1 MRSRKLLLTLVIVL
15 AVVAIAA
22 AVTYHV
28 IRRPARSVFLLP
40 DGNVMGYVNFTPFH
54 FMNMDT
60 HPLTSDPEY
69 QEFVTET
76 GFDPQHDVDNVAV
89 SANASAGANPDVSA
103 VVSGTFNQERI
114 ASYIKKQSEVQTESY
129 GGKTIYLAPEKDQ
142 TLRFC
147 LLDNKMAA
155 VTFGPSADS
164 MHSIIDKFAGA
175 GSMPQLLKDYY
186 DDVPF
191 ASVGWAIVRVPE
203 FAVPPPGP
211 GGMDLS
217 ILKNSVTIVSV
228 RYTGSVRVRA
238 EFITQSQG
246 DATRVFT
253 SLNSAV
259 ALGRVE
265 AMAAS
270 SRDKDLAEVMNNL
283 EVKQSGNRVILSV
296 VIPQDLIK
304 KASQKR

>member
-1 MRSRKLLLTLVIVL
+1 MRSRKVLFTLIIVL

-22 AVTYHV
+22 AVTYTV
-28 IRRPARSVFLLP
+28 IRRPARAVYLLP
-40 DGNVMGYVNFTPFH
+40 DGNVMAYVNFTPFH

-60 HPLTSDPEY
+60 RPITSDPEY
-69 QEFVTET
+69 QEFLAET
-76 GFDPQHDVDNVAV
+76 GFDVQHDVDNVAV
-89 SANASAGANPDVSA
+89 SANAAGGATPDVSA
-103 VVSGTFNQERI
+103 VVTGTFNQERI
-114 ASYIKKQSEVQTESY
+114 SSYIKKQSEVQTESY
-129 GGKTIYLAPEKDQ
+129 GGKTIYLAPAKDQ

-164 MHSIIDKFAGA
+164 MHGIIDKFTGS
-175 GSMPQLLKDYY
+175 GSMPRLLKDHY

-191 ASVGWAIVRVPE
+191 ASVAWTIIRVPE

-217 ILKNSVTIVSV
+217 ILKNSVTIVSA
-228 RYTGSVRVRA
+228 RYTGSVRLRA
-238 EFITQSQG
+238 EFITE
-246 DATRVFT
+246 DPANATKVFT
-253 SLNSAV
+253 ALNSAV
-259 ALGRVE
+259 AMGKVE

-270 SRDKDLAEVMNNL
+270 AQDKDLAEVMNNL
-283 EVKQSGNRVILSV
+283 ELKQSGNRVILSV
-296 VIPQDLIK
+296 VVPQDVIK